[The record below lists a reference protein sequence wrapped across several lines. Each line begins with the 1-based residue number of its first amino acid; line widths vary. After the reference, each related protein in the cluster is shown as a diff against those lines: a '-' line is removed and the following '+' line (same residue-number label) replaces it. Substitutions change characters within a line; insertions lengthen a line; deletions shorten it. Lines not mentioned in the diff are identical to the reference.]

1 MGLTAPP
8 GSGEEQKTGVEEERE
23 ETLGEEFDWRHQ
35 FRKDSLSMLNSW
47 ANQFGYD
54 KFVMESF
61 VRDNIDRATNFMWER
76 HADRQLNNPEGDR
89 STDAIDMAEYQRM
102 WQDGMGWYTRESG
115 LDFDGLGQT
124 GRSGSGSGSRRP
136 TASDIRNMFDEDEL
150 TEAAH
155 KMWGAYLVEDNPNSR
170 NIAREYINAIVA
182 SGGEQEL
189 DFQTFVLNKIRG
201 DARHNM
207 LYRNKPE
214 GMDELQYISPYTQAA
229 TAAIGGGGRPGG
241 TANDIASAGAALGS
255 SASAFNSRLARA
267 PEQQQST
274 SFINSLEQ
282 RVRGVRN
289 VLRG

>member
-1 MGLTAPP
+1 MGIKAAP
-8 GSGEEQKTGVEEERE
+8 GSEEEKTGVVEGRE
-23 ETLGEEFDWRHQ
+23 ETLGEAFDWKHQ

-47 ANQFGYD
+47 ASQFGYD

-61 VRDNIDRATNFMWER
+61 VRDNIDRATNYMWER
-76 HADRQLNNPEGDR
+76 HADRQLNIPEGDR
-89 STDAIDMAEYQRM
+89 STDAIDMREYQRM
-102 WQDGMGWYTRESG
+102 WHDGMGWFTRESG

-155 KMWGAYLVEDNPNSR
+155 KMWGAYLVEDNPEAR

-214 GMDELQYISPYTQAA
+214 GMDELQYITPYTQAA
-229 TAAIGGGGRPGG
+229 ATVIGGAGRPGA
-241 TANDIASAGAALGS
+241 TANDVAAGGAALGATS
-255 SASAFNSRLARA
+255 DAFRDRLART
-267 PEQQQST
+267 PQHQQT
-274 SFINSLEQ
+274 KGFINGLEQ
-282 RVRGVRN
+282 RVRDVKN